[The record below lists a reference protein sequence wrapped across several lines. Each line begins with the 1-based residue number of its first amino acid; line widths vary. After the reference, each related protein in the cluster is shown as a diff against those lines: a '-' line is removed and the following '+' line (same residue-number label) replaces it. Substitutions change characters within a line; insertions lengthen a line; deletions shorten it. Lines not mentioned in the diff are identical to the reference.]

1 MKYFWEVPCTSI
13 LNTRYVYKK
22 KVLTDKFNMKRLDV
36 VDVILKIKYF
46 KIYDRFVLS

>member
-1 MKYFWEVPCTSI
+1 MKSLTSLCYQI
-13 LNTRYVYKK
+13 SLKSCYVYKK

-36 VDVILKIKYF
+36 VDVILKIKFF